1 VEPTISSESTVGFL
15 RLALAAEVDILDL
28 MGEVE
33 KERLDEFS
41 LRLKDEQ
48 LAIVP
53 MNKIIN
59 GDLMCIH
66 SMRQSNCL

>member
-48 LAIVP
+48 LAIVLWLVLTH
-53 MNKIIN
+53 NAIV
-59 GDLMCIH
+59 
-66 SMRQSNCL
+66 

>member
-15 RLALAAEVDILDL
+15 RLALAAEVDILDV

-59 GDLMCIH
+59 GDLMCVYI
-66 SMRQSNCL
+66 R

>member
-1 VEPTISSESTVGFL
+1 MEPTISSESTVGFL
-15 RLALAAEVDILDL
+15 RLALAAEVDILDV

-59 GDLMCIH
+59 GDLMCVYI
-66 SMRQSNCL
+66 R